1 MTSSEFLL
9 AASYDLR
16 VHQFDLSNGSLVG
29 DFEISNSQANRIV
42 VPPGDRRFYVA
53 AYSYI
58 MAYDLEMKSK
68 KPTQAFVAH
77 DSNVT
82 DICVTSNALFSCGE
96 DKAIKTWDRR
106 AQQMQ
111 AQILTKDCLNSMI
124 LASPHEV
131 IVGGETGQISVWDTR
146 NSNCVFQ
153 VNTIKAPVRSLSL
166 APDGVSFLAAYM
178 NGATVKYRI
187 DGSSFSEVYKIQAH
201 NETQLKVA
209 VAPDGRTFATAA
221 ADNRV
226 KLWNLE
232 SGDLRQEMF
241 PSDER
246 EWIFDVAF
254 TADSSKLCAGGSDG
268 LCRMWDLETGRIF
281 MQMQQ
286 QLEKC
291 VSAVAIWSR

>member
-1 MTSSEFLL
+1 MASEVLL

-16 VHQFDLSNGSLVG
+16 VHQFDLSTGSIVN
-29 DFEISNSQANRIV
+29 DFEIPNSQANRIV
-42 VPPGDRRFYVA
+42 VPPGDHRFYVA
-53 AYSYI
+53 AYSYL

-68 KPTQAFVAH
+68 KPTQAFVVH

-82 DICVTSNALFSCGE
+82 DVCVTSNVLFTCGE
-96 DKAIKTWDRR
+96 DKSIKTWDRR
-106 AQQMQ
+106 TQQ
-111 AQILTKDCLNSMI
+111 AQVQISTKDCLNAMI
-124 LASPHEV
+124 LPNSHEV
-131 IVGGETGQISVWDTR
+131 LVGGESGQLALWDTR

-153 VNTIKAPVRSLSL
+153 MNTVKSPVRSLAL
-166 APDGVSFLAAYM
+166 APDGVSFLTAYM
-178 NGATVKYRI
+178 NGATVKYKI
-187 DGSSFSEVYKIQAH
+187 DGQSFSEVYKIQAH

-209 VAPDGRTFATAA
+209 VSPDGRVFATAA

-232 SGDLRQEMF
+232 TGDLRHEMF

-268 LCRMWDLETGRIF
+268 LCRTWDLETGRIF